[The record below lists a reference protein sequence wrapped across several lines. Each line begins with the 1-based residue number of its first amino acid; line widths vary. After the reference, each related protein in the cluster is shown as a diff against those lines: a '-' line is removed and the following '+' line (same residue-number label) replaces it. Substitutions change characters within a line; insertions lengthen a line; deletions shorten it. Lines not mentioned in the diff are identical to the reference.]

1 MTRKW
6 TLEGLARDLR
16 DGKVTSREL
25 VEQGLA
31 KISDPAGEG
40 ARAFIKVDAE
50 GARAAAD
57 HQDQLRRQQSPA
69 IAIRRHSHFGERP
82 F

>member
-1 MTRKW
+1 MPRKW
-6 TLEGLARDLR
+6 TLDGLAGELR
-16 DGKVTSREL
+16 DGKTSSREL
-25 VEQGLA
+25 VEQALA

-50 GARAAAD
+50 GALRRGGLSGPAAAAE
-57 HQDQLRRQQSPA
+57 SPA
-69 IAIRRHSHFGERP
+69 ITIRRHSHFGERP

>member
-1 MTRKW
+1 MVRKW
-6 TLEGLARDLR
+6 TLDGLASELR
-16 DGKVTSREL
+16 DGKTSSRKL
-25 VEQGLA
+25 VEQALA

-50 GARAAAD
+50 GALACGGLSGPAAAAEP
-57 HQDQLRRQQSPA
+57 PA
-69 IAIRRHSHFGERP
+69 IAIRRNSHFGEGS

>member
-1 MTRKW
+1 MDTW
-6 TLEGLARDLR
+6 TALAGELREG
-16 DGKVTSREL
+16 KTSSREL
-25 VEQGLA
+25 VEQALA

-57 HQDQLRRQQSPA
+57 YQDLLRRRGRSA
-69 IAIRRHSHFGERP
+69 FSVCRHSNFGEGP
-82 F
+82 V